1 MLTVPHPHHLL
12 HRTHIPQQ
20 RKVVKEVEEPSA
32 DFNSDDEAADDEDV
46 IEQFAMEDFE
56 FDSD

>member
-1 MLTVPHPHHLL
+1 M
-12 HRTHIPQQ
+12 HRTHLPKQ
-20 RKVVKEVEEPSA
+20 RKVVKQLEEPAA

>member
-1 MLTVPHPHHLL
+1 MLTVPHPHISCTAL
-12 HRTHIPQQ
+12 IPQQ
-20 RKVVKEVEEPSA
+20 RKVVKEAEEPSA